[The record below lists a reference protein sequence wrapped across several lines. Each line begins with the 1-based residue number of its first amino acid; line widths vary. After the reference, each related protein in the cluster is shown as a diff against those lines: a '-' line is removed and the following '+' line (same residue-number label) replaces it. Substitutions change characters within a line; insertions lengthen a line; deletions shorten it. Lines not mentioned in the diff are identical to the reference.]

1 MRGQLLVMGHH
12 PKEHQ
17 AEQEQSEV
25 LEMDNPMEVSF
36 GEYSSWTFF
45 QQWRKETAEPA
56 GGTEE
61 R

>member
-1 MRGQLLVMGHH
+1 MGHH

-17 AEQEQSEV
+17 AELGQSEV

-36 GEYSSWTFF
+36 GECSSWTFF
-45 QQWRKETAEPA
+45 QQRQRRKETAEPA
-56 GGTEE
+56 EGSEE